1 VSFHLP
7 LQGNRKRV
15 ITGFNTDVEHDGVTY
30 HVQTEDKGLKSP
42 LILSLVYVGGTILA
56 SKRTPYEDLIA
67 EGFDEK
73 KLAERLNRQHKLI
86 CAAIHTGRIEDL
98 KRQTEREAS
107 ARANKS
113 SEQEQKR
120 EAPVTAQETWPLAQ
134 EEQPPPPVAPQSPV
148 FMPEAPVI
156 TQDASALT
164 EESPTLMQEAPAI
177 APEEPAPVVSREATV
192 IAPEDPD
199 IIRSGSIADFM
210 PPSVFTTPPAT
221 KKEAAVVSE
230 TPAAAPPP
238 QTEQVDYSRVIDYTG
253 DISQV
258 EDLQI
263 SLLDEKRFVAGEFVK
278 INVRVGRGPN
288 AVENVPDAAV
298 TLKVLGSSFR
308 PMIFSGR
315 TAPDGTTTFYAMLPY
330 FTSGRAAI
338 LINATNREYK
348 AELRRVIH
356 QV

>member
-1 VSFHLP
+1 VSFHP
-7 LQGNRKRV
+7 AFQGNRKTV
-15 ITGFNTDVEHDGVTY
+15 ITGFNTDVEHEGVTY

-107 ARANKS
+107 ARAKT
-113 SEQEQKR
+113 SEQEQKN
-120 EAPVTAQETWPLAQ
+120 
-134 EEQPPPPVAPQSPV
+134 
-148 FMPEAPVI
+148 
-156 TQDASALT
+156 D
-164 EESPTLMQEAPAI
+164 APAI
-177 APEEPAPVVSREATV
+177 AQEALGSSAPEEEESPRPAPEAIVSTQHSPIIPPDALLLPPDTSVLPPDAPV
-192 IAPEDPD
+192 IAQEDPD
-199 IIRSGSIADFM
+199 IIMSESIADFM
-210 PPSVFTTPPAT
+210 PPSVFTAPPAE
-221 KKEAAVVSE
+221 KKELGASTVLDAPVVTSE
-230 TPAAAPPP
+230 KASAP
-238 QTEQVDYSRVIDYTG
+238 QIEQVDYSRVIDYTG
-253 DISQV
+253 EIAQV
-258 EDLQI
+258 DDLQI

-278 INVRVGRGPN
+278 INVRVGRGAG

-308 PMIFSGR
+308 PLIFSGK
-315 TAPDGTTTFYAMLPY
+315 TAPDGTVSFYAMLPY

-338 LINATNREYK
+338 LINATNKEYK